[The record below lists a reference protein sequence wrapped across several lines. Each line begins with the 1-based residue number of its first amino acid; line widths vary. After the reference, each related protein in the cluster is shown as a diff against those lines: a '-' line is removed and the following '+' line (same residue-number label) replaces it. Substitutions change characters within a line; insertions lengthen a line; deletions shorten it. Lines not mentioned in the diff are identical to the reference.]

1 MMQKWN
7 ILYRSNYKIVW
18 INDINNET
26 KICYLTYEDGKT
38 PLPKGWERWFSTTYQ
53 LFYYRYIDDNG
64 YKQIQWKSPKKLNQ
78 YNYSPTLETVI
89 NLDSDLKDV
98 DKILEIKDID
108 KDKYVTL
115 IYKGYN
121 IPCTINKKSDRET
134 EIKIEG
140 REDDCLEFSI
150 YIDDVNRT
158 AYIGLISIT
167 DNECPLPEEID
178 KKGSYLLSMVDEICS
193 QLKINTLK
201 LTDGSYITCKKNGE
215 TVSLAFLS
223 LMKYGSSW
231 YERNG
236 FSYSD
241 DKTKDIMD
249 KFRDE
254 IRNIPISEIVTH
266 FKKLVKDLVK
276 NIKQVEQTAQERHL
290 ENWYTNNPEF
300 KRQDGDERQKYLNG
314 LKHAS
319 KRSLITRFNNVKN
332 IKYDFKKLELKEK
345 IEIMLE
351 IMRKYDK
358 NLKLHQFLTHLWN
371 KDCSEY
377 VDVMRVLYPK
387 VDTRNYI
394 DESILP
400 NFPIYPNMIKVFK
413 EAKEE
418 TKEEIF

>member
-1 MMQKWN
+1 MQKWN

-18 INDINNET
+18 INDKNNET
-26 KICYLTYEDGKT
+26 KICYLTYKDGKT
-38 PLPKGWERWFSTTYQ
+38 ALPKGWERWFSTTYQ

-78 YNYSPTLETVI
+78 YNYSPEIDNLI
-89 NLDSDLKDV
+89 NLDLKHGT
-98 DKILEIKDID
+98 KILEIKNENE
-108 KDKYVTL
+108 DKYVTL

-121 IPCTINKKSDRET
+121 IPCTINKKSDIET

-150 YIDDVNRT
+150 YIDDVNKKPRT

-167 DNECPLPEEID
+167 DNECPLPEKID
-178 KKGSYLLSMVDEICS
+178 KKGTYLLSMVDEICR

-249 KFRDE
+249 KFRK
-254 IRNIPISEIVTH
+254 ISNKPIGKIVNH
-266 FKKLVKDLVK
+266 FDKLVTDLVK
-276 NIKQVEQTAQERHL
+276 NIKQVEETAQERHL
-290 ENWYTNNPEF
+290 ENWYTNHQF
-300 KRQDGDERQKYLNG
+300 KGQGDFQDYLNC
-314 LKHAS
+314 LTPTS
-319 KRSLITRFNNVKN
+319 KRRLITRFNNVKN

-345 IEIMLE
+345 IERMLE

-358 NLKLHQFLTHLWN
+358 NLKLHDFLTSLWDTN
-371 KDCSEY
+371 CSEY

-394 DESILP
+394 DQTFLP
-400 NFPIYPNMIKVFK
+400 NFPIYPNMIKVFE
-413 EAKEE
+413 EAKE
-418 TKEEIF
+418 

>member
-1 MMQKWN
+1 MTQKWK
-7 ILYRSNYKIVW
+7 IMYRSRYKIIW
-18 INDINNET
+18 INYRNNET
-26 KICYLTYEDGKT
+26 KICYLTYTDEKT

-53 LFYYRYIDDNG
+53 LFYYRYIDNNG
-64 YKQIQWKSPKKLNQ
+64 HKQIQWKSPKKLNQ
-78 YNYSPTLETVI
+78 YNYSPTLETELDKDII
-89 NLDSDLKDV
+89 NLDLKHGN
-98 DKILEIKDID
+98 KILEIED

-150 YIDDVNRT
+150 YIDDDNKKTRT

-167 DNECPLPEEID
+167 DNECPLPEKID
-178 KKGSYLLSMVDEICS
+178 KKGTYLLSMVDEICR

-236 FSYSD
+236 FSYGD
-241 DKTKDIMD
+241 ETKDIMD
-249 KFRDE
+249 KFRE
-254 IRNIPISEIVTH
+254 IRNIPISEIKYFFNRLVEDLDEDIDQV
-266 FKKLVKDLVK
+266 KLKAKCKMKD
-276 NIKQVEQTAQERHL
+276 L
-290 ENWYTNNPEF
+290 ENWY
-300 KRQDGDERQKYLNG
+300 KRYPNFRDQEYVDSLENVRE
-314 LKHAS
+314 
-319 KRSLITRFNNVKN
+319 RSLKNLRTRFNNVKN
-332 IKYDFKKLELKEK
+332 IKYDFQGLQDK
-345 IEIMLE
+345 IERMLSIISE
-351 IMRKYDK
+351 YDE
-358 NLKLHQFLTHLWN
+358 NLKLYQFLTYLWN

-377 VDVMRVLYPK
+377 VHVMSVLYPK
-387 VDTRNYI
+387 VGTRNYI

-400 NFPIYPNMIKVFK
+400 NFPIYPNM
-413 EAKEE
+413 
-418 TKEEIF
+418 TKKISI